1 VGNICETISS
11 PQGNKRKHFAK
22 AHESA
27 RKDVERAFGVL
38 QAQFAIVRRPA
49 RFWELEMLKDV
60 MMACVILHNMIVED
74 KQTNTGEEDLE
85 YEQLNEP
92 LEIVTL
98 GATND
103 FSEFLRRHHSI
114 KDKETHSQLQL
125 DLVEHLWQL
134 HSEAW
139 ELPISMNILY

>member
-1 VGNICETISS
+1 
-11 PQGNKRKHFAK
+11 
-22 AHESA
+22 
-27 RKDVERAFGVL
+27 VERAFGVL
-38 QAQFAIVRRPA
+38 QARFAIVRRPA
-49 RFWELEMLKDV
+49 RFWKLEMLKDV
-60 MMACVILHNMIVED
+60 MMACVILYNMIVED
-74 KQTNTGEEDLE
+74 KQTNNGEEDLE

-103 FSEFLRRHHSI
+103 FSEFIRRHHSI

-125 DLVEHLWQL
+125 DLVEYLWQL
-134 HSEAW
+134 HSEAC